1 MLFSHQV
8 VIFSKVNPVYLF
20 KRLWMSERSYLCSA
34 QPGHALQ
41 GSTDRWRQQ
50 VPSFTLVEASKPWD
64 WPRSPRQEA
73 ALGRAT
79 RPSTFY
85 TPSTLGTRTW
95 ATRAEQARPS
105 PLTLR
110 TGVRYS
116 ATSRAFPFTVL
127 ITFCILG
134 LEQRWVTE
142 GLSQF
147 GPQGSQKL
155 PRTCPTGIEPRSGTG
170 PAGGEGVGGRGGDT
184 RRPGPAVTWPPPPQR
199 AQAS

>member
-134 LEQRWVTE
+134 LGAAMGHGGTVAIRATGESKTAPDLPDWHRTPQRHR
-142 GLSQF
+142 
-147 GPQGSQKL
+147 P
-155 PRTCPTGIEPRSGTG
+155 
-170 PAGGEGVGGRGGDT
+170 GRG
-184 RRPGPAVTWPPPPQR
+184 
-199 AQAS
+199 